1 VQEQT
6 NYAGVKTT
14 NWGKALEN
22 TRFRNKLIGGVLVLM
37 AILMLLPYFFAYIE
51 KRNGVIL
58 DDVLLKHIGPVD
70 LSIPIFI
77 IIWSITLLFIVRSC
91 YSPSIFINAIFCLC
105 CLTLVRMM
113 TIYLTPLDPPATI
126 IAIKDPLTSIT
137 YGGKDVF
144 MTKDLFFSGHTS
156 NMLMLALCF
165 DKRTDRLIG
174 FLAAVTVGM
183 LVLFQH
189 AHYTV
194 DVVAAFVITGFVV
207 MIGKKL
213 AEH

>member
-1 VQEQT
+1 MQEQT
-6 NYAGVKTT
+6 NYAGIKTT
-14 NWGKALEN
+14 NWGAALEN
-22 TRFRNKLIGGVLVLM
+22 TRFRNKLIAGVIMLTC
-37 AILMLLPYFFAYIE
+37 ILLLFPYFFAYIE

-58 DDVLLKHIGPVD
+58 DDMLLRYIGPAD

-77 IIWSITLLFIVRSC
+77 IIWSTTLLFIVRSF
-91 YSPSIFINAIFCLC
+91 YYPSIFINAVYCLSF
-105 CLTLVRMM
+105 LSLMRMLS
-113 TIYLTPLDPPATI
+113 IYLTPLDPPATL

-165 DKRTDRLIG
+165 EKRTDRLIG
-174 FLAAVTVGM
+174 FLAAITVGI

-189 AHYTV
+189 AHYTI
-194 DVVAAFVITGFVV
+194 DVVAAFLITGFVV
-207 MIGKKL
+207 LFGKKA
-213 AEH
+213 AEY

>member
-1 VQEQT
+1 MQEKI
-6 NYAGVKTT
+6 NYAGNKTT
-14 NWGKALEN
+14 NWGRAIEN
-22 TRFRNKLIGGVLVLM
+22 TRFRKKLIPGVIMLISILLV
-37 AILMLLPYFFAYIE
+37 LPYFFAYIE

-58 DDVLLKHIGPVD
+58 DDILLNHIGPVD

-77 IIWSITLLFIVRSC
+77 VIWSTTLLFIIRSF
-91 YSPSIFINAIFCLC
+91 YNPVIFLNVVYCLSFLC
-105 CLTLVRMM
+105 LVRMM
-113 TIYLTPLDPPATI
+113 AIYLTPLDPPATI

-165 DKRTDRLIG
+165 EKRTDRLVG
-174 FLAAVTVGM
+174 FLAAILVGT

-189 AHYTV
+189 AHYTI
-194 DVVAAFVITGFVV
+194 DVLAAFLITGFVV
-207 MIGKKL
+207 MAGKKT
-213 AEH
+213 AEY